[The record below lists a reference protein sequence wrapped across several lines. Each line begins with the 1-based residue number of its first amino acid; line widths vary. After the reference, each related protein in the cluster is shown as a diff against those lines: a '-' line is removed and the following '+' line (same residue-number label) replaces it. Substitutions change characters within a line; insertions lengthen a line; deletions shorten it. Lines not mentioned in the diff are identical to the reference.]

1 MAVHPGSIRCAIA
14 RIAVSQ
20 SVLRCSGSLPGA
32 SRAVLINGRKR
43 DGFTLVELMLVVGLV
58 GVLAMIAVPSYSD
71 YVDRA
76 KAARAISDIRAM
88 SITIGGLPT
97 VDRGKPL
104 PETLAE
110 VGLGSMRD
118 PWGNPYQYLKLAGE
132 EGKGGARKDKL
143 LKPLNSDFD
152 LYSLGRDGES
162 VATLSAKVSRDDIV
176 RAADGAFIGLAS
188 DFDH

>member
-1 MAVHPGSIRCAIA
+1 MAVHSGSIRCAIA
-14 RIAVSQ
+14 RIAASR
-20 SVLRCSGSLPGA
+20 SVLRCTGRLPGA
-32 SRAVLINGRKR
+32 SRSALIRRRKR
-43 DGFTLVELMLVVGLV
+43 DGFTLVELMLVVCLV

-71 YVDRA
+71 YVNRA
-76 KAARAISDIRAM
+76 KVARAISDIRAM
-88 SITIGGLPT
+88 SIMIGGLAT

-132 EGKGGARKDKL
+132 PGKGGARKDKL

-162 VATLSAKVSRDDIV
+162 VATLSAKVSHDDIV

-188 DFDH
+188 DFGH